1 MKVFGITAPM
11 TGSGKTTVTLA
22 FLSRLKNSTGFKI
35 GPDYIDGGLSSRVT
49 GNRTWNIDRWIQGKA
64 YSSVLAGAASK
75 YDYGVV
81 EGVMGLYDSG
91 SPINMS
97 TYYYFRKFS
106 IPYVLVIDVSKLAES
121 AYYIAKSFITRF
133 TLGVVINRYASQR
146 HLEMVSK
153 PFTEH
158 GIPIIGAIPREDRF
172 TVPERHLGLHTGQ
185 EMDDILEKASL
196 VSNYLEMEFIEN
208 LPEREFQQP
217 SPARISG
224 GGKKIWIALDRAFN
238 FYYADSIWA
247 LERIGNV
254 NYFSP
259 VSGEYPENPDMVY
272 FGGGYPE
279 LYAPELSA
287 NHALSGMIRDYSES
301 GGNIIAECGG
311 LMYLEKEME
320 TESGVYSLG
329 APGIVTVCAGSSDCV
344 LWQRKEQ
351 NSGLATSGCR
361 YRDRNNHGLLR
372 TLQNARYSPA
382 AECDHWC
389 HILYRGSHNRGCNR
403 SPGLPGCHNEDL
415 SLQLTILILDFFS

>member
-1 MKVFGITAPM
+1 MKVFGVAAPM

-49 GNRTWNIDRWIQGKA
+49 GNRTWNIDRWIQGRA
-64 YSSVLAGAASK
+64 YSSVLSGAASK

-91 SPINMS
+91 SPINLS

-121 AYYIAKSFITRF
+121 AYYIAKSFITPL
-133 TLGVVINRYASQR
+133 TLGVVINRYASGK

-158 GIPIIGAIPREDRF
+158 GIRIIGAIPRNDTF

-185 EMDDILEKASL
+185 EMEDIGEKASL
-196 VSNYLEMEFIEN
+196 VSTYLDMGFIDN
-208 LPEREFQQP
+208 LPEREFQQTGHDL
-217 SPARISG
+217 ISD
-224 GGKKIWIALDRAFN
+224 GGKEIWIALDRAFN
-238 FYYADSIWA
+238 FYYADSLWA

-254 NYFSP
+254 HYFSP
-259 VSGEYPENPDMVY
+259 VSGERPENPDMVY

-287 NHALSGMIRDYSES
+287 NNALRGMIRDYSES

-320 TESGVYSLG
+320 TESGVYPMGGVFSGTVKKNEKLTLSYTQLKSVQDSLLFRKG
-329 APGIVTVCAGSSDCV
+329 ETVRGHEFHYSSIVDQGEKSLVNIIGKGIDGMDGMKVKNTLGSYSHFS
-344 LWQRKEQ
+344 L
-351 NSGLATSGCR
+351 N
-361 YRDRNNHGLLR
+361 
-372 TLQNARYSPA
+372 RYSKRLA
-382 AECDHWC
+382 RKINGH
-389 HILYRGSHNRGCNR
+389 
-403 SPGLPGCHNEDL
+403 
-415 SLQLTILILDFFS
+415 

>member
-64 YSSVLAGAASK
+64 YSGVLAGAASK

-91 SPINMS
+91 SPINLS

-121 AYYIAKSFITRF
+121 AYYIAKSFITHL

-158 GIPIIGAIPREDRF
+158 GIPILGAIPREDRF

-185 EMDDILEKASL
+185 EMDDILEKASM
-196 VSNYLEMEFIEN
+196 VSNYLDMEFIEN
-208 LPEREFQQP
+208 LPERDFQQP

-224 GGKKIWIALDRAFN
+224 GGKNIWIALDRAFN

-247 LERIGNV
+247 LERIGKV

-287 NHALSGMIRDYSES
+287 NHALSEMIRDYSES

-311 LMYLEKEME
+311 LMYLEKKME
-320 TESGVYSLG
+320 TESGVYSMGGVFNGTVKKNERLTLSYTQLKVVQDSLLFRKGEVVRGHEFHYSSIVDHGEKSLVNIIGKGIDGTDGLKIKNTLG
-329 APGIVTVCAGSSDCV
+329 SYSHFS
-344 LWQRKEQ
+344 L
-351 NSGLATSGCR
+351 N
-361 YRDRNNHGLLR
+361 
-372 TLQNARYSPA
+372 RYSKRL
-382 AECDHWC
+382 ERKINGH
-389 HILYRGSHNRGCNR
+389 
-403 SPGLPGCHNEDL
+403 
-415 SLQLTILILDFFS
+415 

>member
-64 YSSVLAGAASK
+64 YSGVLAGAASK

-91 SPINMS
+91 SPINLS

-158 GIPIIGAIPREDRF
+158 GIPILGAIPREDRF

-185 EMDDILEKASL
+185 EMDDILEKASM
-196 VSNYLEMEFIEN
+196 VSNYLDMEFIEN
-208 LPEREFQQP
+208 LPERDFQQP

-224 GGKKIWIALDRAFN
+224 GGKNIWIALDRAFN

-247 LERIGNV
+247 LERIGKV

-287 NHALSGMIRDYSES
+287 NHALSEMIRDYSES

-311 LMYLEKEME
+311 LMYLEKKME
-320 TESGVYSLG
+320 TESGVYSMGGVFNGTVKKNERLTLSYTQLKVVQDSLLFRKGEVVRGHEFHYSSIVDHGEKSLVNIIGKGIDGTDGLKIKNTLG
-329 APGIVTVCAGSSDCV
+329 SYSHFS
-344 LWQRKEQ
+344 L
-351 NSGLATSGCR
+351 N
-361 YRDRNNHGLLR
+361 
-372 TLQNARYSPA
+372 RYSKRL
-382 AECDHWC
+382 ERKINGH
-389 HILYRGSHNRGCNR
+389 
-403 SPGLPGCHNEDL
+403 
-415 SLQLTILILDFFS
+415 

>member
-196 VSNYLEMEFIEN
+196 VSNYLEMDFIEN

-329 APGIVTVCAGSSDCV
+329 GIFNGTVKKNERLTLSYTQLKAVQDSLLFRKGEVVRGHEFHYSSIVDQGEKSLVNIIGKGIDGMDGLKIKNTLGSYSHFS
-344 LWQRKEQ
+344 L
-351 NSGLATSGCR
+351 N
-361 YRDRNNHGLLR
+361 
-372 TLQNARYSPA
+372 RYSKRL
-382 AECDHWC
+382 ERK
-389 HILYRGSHNRGCNR
+389 INGR
-403 SPGLPGCHNEDL
+403 
-415 SLQLTILILDFFS
+415 